1 MNVLTLGLNV
11 FKRHRRGKAFWI
23 FSAIFFLLIVAYY
36 IIAVAWKGTVVGL
49 DVANFIWGNSLTV
62 PVLCLLLSFALA
74 QNSVSYEINKS
85 TIHLILAR
93 PVSPEECMAGL
104 YLGSLISILVPY
116 LVLSLIS
123 FAGMAA
129 AAAGSYLIEA
139 LIAIVMFAIPVILMT
154 VLVTFFSSWM
164 PGSFAG
170 LTGFA
175 LFIFSFFSANLDS
188 LAGRVNFAYRIPL
201 RFINLFSLR
210 FDAFFDQVRA
220 VILGYGVAWRPI
232 VWETGYAII
241 IVALGV
247 YLFRFRKV

>member
-11 FKRHRRGKAFWI
+11 FKRHRSKKAFWI
-23 FSAIFFLLIVAYY
+23 LMIVFFLLIVANYV
-36 IIAVAWKGTVVGL
+36 IAGVQKESVVGV
-49 DVANFIWGNSLTV
+49 DVADFIWGNSLTV
-62 PVLCLLLSFALA
+62 PVLCLLLSIAFA

-93 PVSPEECMAGL
+93 PVSPEECMAGM
-104 YLGSLISILVPY
+104 YLGSLVSILVPY
-116 LVLSLIS
+116 LILSLIS

-129 AAAGSYLIEA
+129 VAGSYLTEA
-139 LIAIVMFAIPVILMT
+139 LIAIVMFAIPVVLIT

-175 LFIFSFFSANLDS
+175 LFIFSFFSANIDS
-188 LAGRVNFAYRIPL
+188 VAGRANLAYRIPL

-210 FDAFFDQVRA
+210 LDAFFDQVRA
-220 VILGYGVAWRPI
+220 VIMGYGVAWRPL
-232 VWETGYAII
+232 VWEVGYAII

>member
-11 FKRHRRGKAFWI
+11 FRRHRRKRAFWI
-23 FSAIFFLLIVAYY
+23 VMAVFLLLIVANY
-36 IIAVAWKGTVVGL
+36 IIAGVQKDTVVGS
-49 DVANFIWGNSLTV
+49 DVADFIWGNSLTV
-62 PVLCLLLSFALA
+62 PVLCIMLSIAFA
-74 QNSVSYEINKS
+74 QNTVSYEINKS

-93 PVSPEECMAGL
+93 PVSPEECMGGM
-104 YLGSLISILVPY
+104 YLGSLTSIMVPY
-116 LVLSLIS
+116 LVLSLVS

-129 AAAGSYLIEA
+129 VTGSHLVEA
-139 LIAIVMFAIPVILMT
+139 LVAVVMFAIPVALMT

-175 LFIFSFFSANLDS
+175 LFIFSFFSANIDS
-188 LAGRVNFAYRIPL
+188 VAGRVNMAYRIPL

-210 FDAFFDQVRA
+210 FDAFFDQVRS
-220 VILGYGVAWRPI
+220 VILGYGVAWRPL
-232 VWETGYAII
+232 VWEMGYAII